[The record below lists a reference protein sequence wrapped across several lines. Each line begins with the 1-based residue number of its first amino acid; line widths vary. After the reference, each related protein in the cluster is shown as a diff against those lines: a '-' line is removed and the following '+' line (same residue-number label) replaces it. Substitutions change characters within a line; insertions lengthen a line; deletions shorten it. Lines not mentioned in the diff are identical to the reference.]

1 MSKKLTNKFNIFLLF
16 FLLSFYSKSQ
26 SVENIDNFKIQ
37 NWIENIPILSSLI
50 ENKRDVVEFD
60 SSNGKIISI
69 SFSTKNLSK
78 KQIFSFY
85 SDFFEEKKWKK
96 YENGNVWE
104 TKNKRIKKKI
114 FKILASKFSI
124 LKVFFLNLLFF
135 ISQTFSV
142 SYFFHFFSSKKLL

>member
-1 MSKKLTNKFNIFLLF
+1 MSRMSKKLTNKFSFVLLCF
-16 FLLSFYSKSQ
+16 ILSFYSTSE
-26 SVENIDNFKIQ
+26 SADNIDNFKIQ

-69 SFSTKNLSK
+69 SFNTKNLSK

-96 YENGNVWE
+96 YENENVWE
-104 TKNKRIKKKI
+104 LKDKRFKKKI
-114 FKILASKFSI
+114 FKIENFEDNI
-124 LKVFFLNLLFF
+124 LKFKIIVENF
-135 ISQTFSV
+135 
-142 SYFFHFFSSKKLL
+142 

>member
-1 MSKKLTNKFNIFLLF
+1 MSKKLINKFSFFLLCF
-16 FLLSFYSKSQ
+16 ILSFYSTSQ
-26 SVENIDNFKIQ
+26 SSDNIDKFKIQ

-69 SFSTKNLSK
+69 TFDTKNLSK

-96 YENGNVWE
+96 YENENVWE
-104 TKNKRIKKKI
+104 TKNKRFKKKI
-114 FKILASKFSI
+114 FKIENFEDNI
-124 LKVFFLNLLFF
+124 LKFKIIVENF
-135 ISQTFSV
+135 
-142 SYFFHFFSSKKLL
+142 